1 MALQMLLL
9 KQLMVGEVDITT
21 SLYKPL
27 LLFLIIF
34 IIPLLVLIKHVKR
47 SKLNLPPSPT
57 KFPIIG
63 NLHQLGTVPHRSLQ
77 ALSRKYGPLML
88 LHMGSFPTLVVSSA
102 EMAREMMRTHDIA
115 FSNRPMITAAKIFV
129 YGGKD
134 VAFAPYGEY
143 WRHAR
148 KICVQ
153 ELLSLK
159 RVQSFQYVLEE
170 EVAFL
175 TNKIRRSSL
184 HGGSVNISEMLRSI
198 LSNIVSRCV
207 LGRKVEEENG
217 RSMFGELARGVVE
230 NFSAFYF
237 GDMFSCLG
245 WLDVVTGK
253 IGRSKASFRALDAYF
268 DQVIEEHRISESDD
282 DQSDRKD
289 FVDILLQLQ
298 KHGKLEIEITQDNIK
313 AILLEMFVGGT
324 DSTSTTIEWT
334 MVELMRNPN
343 VMKKA
348 QEEVRS
354 VVKNKLN
361 IDMSDIDQMEYLK
374 CVIKE
379 SLRLHPSAPLLVPR
393 ETSAMIKMGGYDIPA
408 NTKVFVNAWSMQRDP
423 ELWDRPEEFYPE
435 RFVNDPVDYKG
446 QYFQFIPFG
455 GGRRGCPGMSFGVST
470 AEYVLAYLLYWFDW
484 KLPDGTTAQNL
495 DMTEVYGL
503 AVHKKIPLHLL
514 PTLYTP

>member
-1 MALQMLLL
+1 
-9 KQLMVGEVDITT
+9 MVGEVDITT

-63 NLHQLGTVPHRSLQ
+63 NLHQLGTVLNRSLQ

-102 EMAREMMRTHDIA
+102 EMAREMMRTYDIA

-148 KICVQ
+148 KIC
-153 ELLSLK
+153 
-159 RVQSFQYVLEE
+159 YVLEE

-175 TNKIRRSSL
+175 TNKIRRSCL
-184 HGGSVNISEMLRSI
+184 HGGSVNISEMLRSV

-253 IGRSKASFRALDAYF
+253 IGSSKASFRALDAYF

-282 DQSDRKD
+282 DHSDRKD
-289 FVDILLQLQ
+289 F
-298 KHGKLEIEITQDNIK
+298 
-313 AILLEMFVGGT
+313 EMFVGGT

-361 IDMSDIDQMEYLK
+361 VDMSDIDQMEYLK

-435 RFVNDPVDYKG
+435 RFVNDPLDYKG

-470 AEYVLAYLLYWFDW
+470 AEYVLAYLLYWF
-484 KLPDGTTAQNL
+484 NL

>member
-9 KQLMVGEVDITT
+9 KQLMVGEVDITA

-34 IIPLLVLIKHVKR
+34 IIPLLVLVIKHVKR

-129 YGGKD
+129 YGCKD

-175 TNKIRRSSL
+175 TNKIRRSCL
-184 HGGSVNISEMLRSI
+184 HGGSVNISEMLRSV

-282 DQSDRKD
+282 GQSDRKD

-334 MVELMRNPN
+334 MVEPMRNPN

-348 QEEVRS
+348 QEEVS
-354 VVKNKLN
+354 VGGMVWFEVTL
-361 IDMSDIDQMEYLK
+361 ILIRWMYLK

-393 ETSAMIKMGGYDIPA
+393 ETSAMIKMGSYDIPA
-408 NTKVFVNAWSMQRDP
+408 NTKVFVNAWSMQRGP

-435 RFVNDPVDYKG
+435 RFVNNLVDYKG

-470 AEYVLAYLLYWFDW
+470 AEY
-484 KLPDGTTAQNL
+484 LPDGTTAQNL

-514 PTLYTP
+514 PTLHTP